1 MADIQVTLG
10 LDDKDYTSKLAAA
23 TKSADAFGAKA
34 KAAMGEASK
43 GTDGL
48 TTAAES
54 LNKKLESMTSLIVG
68 VGFAEFVKG
77 AFEAGS
83 ATAELAK
90 AMGVATSTLYEMQ
103 LAAVPAGISTEKLGA
118 MMSKMEINAQAA
130 VEGNLKLR
138 DSFKQLGVSTDYM
151 RTHSA
156 DEVFNQIAKSLA
168 GITNPAQR
176 AALAMEVLGKG
187 AKFADWKEYEENLR
201 KTVGTQTEAGD
212 VMDKSKEIM
221 DKLAVKA
228 MLIRSEFI
236 KLIEPLI
243 SLVGEKGFGGA
254 KLAAEALLVVL
265 GGFALTAAIN
275 GVRAFGTAISGIAGM
290 LGLTSATAVAATGAT
305 TALTGAEMNWLRVE
319 AAANSAR
326 SASLVATIAE
336 TRAKM
341 ASILAT
347 NGEAIATLELVGLK
361 RALMLASGQA
371 GLATAAAA
379 GSQAAL
385 AEASLVANA
394 AVVTQVGLFARLGA
408 MFASIGAAFASF
420 MLVVEGVAFVLSA
433 PLWIAFAGVI
443 AVIAAAIA
451 GAIVLWKA
459 FGDVIKEYVGKAF
472 DWVAEKAKDVFNW
485 VNDGLDKMANGLR
498 KLVGLA
504 PIGKEGAQNARDNR
518 NPTDER
524 LAGGTQGSPALTAAK
539 DLNPQLAI
547 VQGLQNQADAMALVN
562 RRTLERLTLEI
573 QLATASDAVR
583 KSKLADFDTTT
594 ATMKEEQRITGEIK
608 RLTLEDQNTKGAGH
622 ADEIKFLNQQLG
634 VYKQQAASVAERTKT
649 LVEAQNKE
657 AMALFFSEEK
667 LKVLKNVQDLTE
679 SIAQLTMSADDKKL
693 ADIQKQINAE
703 MELAVKKREAQ
714 LGGPVGKEGR
724 DDIMASILANY
735 QPLINKQKELNVE
748 TNKYNDLMFGLDL
761 SNKMIDDKIRLTS
774 QLDQMTMT
782 NNEKIIRQLQEQIDL
797 AIRAEIVKRE
807 SALAPGQHL
816 DAGEVA
822 KVTQQITDSYKVQ
835 VDGAQQSIDKS
846 REWSTGW
853 SSAFKQYIE
862 DGTNMATQAKTTF
875 DSMTSNM
882 NSAIDTFVNTGKFS
896 FEDFASSIIKDLV
909 KIEMKALAM
918 EGLKGLFGEK
928 GGGGGLLSTIGSF
941 IGGLFADGGDPP
953 VGKASIVG
961 ERGPELFVP
970 KTAGTIVPN
979 NALGGG
985 GGQQITNNNT
995 TVNHY
1000 TVNAVDAKSVAQL
1013 FAENRKQL
1021 LGTVRMAQAEQ
1032 PYASRL

>member
-1 MADIQVTLG
+1 MADISVTLG
-10 LDDKDYTSKLAAA
+10 LDDKDYTSKIAAA
-23 TKSADAFGAKA
+23 GKSAETFGAKA

-68 VGFAEFVKG
+68 VGFAEFVKSTI
-77 AFEAGS
+77 EAGS

-103 LAAVPAGISTEKLGA
+103 LAAVPAGMSTEKLGA

-130 VEGNLKLR
+130 VEGNMALR
-138 DSFKQLGVSTDYM
+138 DSFQKLGVSTDFM

-156 DEVFNQIAKSLA
+156 DEVFNKLAKSLA
-168 GITNPAQR
+168 GITSPAER
-176 AALAMEVLGKG
+176 AALAMQVLGKG
-187 AKFADWKEYEENLR
+187 AKFADWLEYDQNLQ
-201 KTVGTQTEAGD
+201 KVVGTQGKAGE

-221 DKLAVKA
+221 DQLAVKA
-228 MLIRSEFI
+228 MLVKSEFLM
-236 KLIEPLI
+236 LIEPLI
-243 SLVGEKGFGGA
+243 SLIGERGFGGA
-254 KLAAEALLVVL
+254 KIAAEALLVVM
-265 GGFALTAAIN
+265 GGFVASKILS
-275 GVRAFGTAISGIAGM
+275 GISGIITMFKSLATTF
-290 LGLTSATAVAATGAT
+290 GLTSGAAVGVTLTTEASAFAFKDAALSAAFLTGSMERVGRATAAVASAEVILTRMQIAGVVEGTVLTQATNALTLARERLAVANEAAAITQAELTGSSILGAEATVVSTGAT
-305 TALTGAEMNWLRVE
+305 TAATGALGGLR
-319 AAANSAR
+319 AAMTA
-326 SASLVATIAE
+326 
-336 TRAKM
+336 
-341 ASILAT
+341 
-347 NGEAIATLELVGLK
+347 
-361 RALMLASGQA
+361 MLAP
-371 GLATAAAA
+371 LAAISAPVWIA
-379 GSQAAL
+379 
-385 AEASLVANA
+385 
-394 AVVTQVGLFARLGA
+394 
-408 MFASIGAAFASF
+408 IGAAI
-420 MLVVEGVAFVLSA
+420 L
-433 PLWIAFAGVI
+433 AGIVI
-443 AVIAAAIA
+443 
-451 GAIVLWKA
+451 WKA
-459 FGDVIKEYVGKAF
+459 FGEEIKNGLGAAF
-472 DWVAEKAKDVFNW
+472 VWVKNVAMDVFTW

-498 KLVGLA
+498 KILGLSPNVK
-504 PIGKEGAQNARDNR
+504 PIEPNAADK
-518 NPTDER
+518 R
-524 LAGGTQGSPALTAAK
+524 LEAGSATSPGSPALIAAQ
-539 DLNPQLAI
+539 DLHPEQIAL
-547 VQGLQNQADAMALVN
+547 QGLKNQAAAMQLNNELAVK
-562 RRTLERLTLEI
+562 RLDLEI
-573 QLATASDAVR
+573 KLASASEAIR
-583 KSKLADFDTTT
+583 KAALADFDTQSSVD
-594 ATMKEEQRITGEIK
+594 KETLRIKGEIL
-608 RLTLEDQNTKGAGH
+608 RLQTEDKNIKDSNH
-622 ADEIKFLNQQLG
+622 SVEIGFLQKQLG
-634 VYKQQAASVAERTKT
+634 MYAKQAEAISTRTKL

-703 MELAVKKREAQ
+703 MELATKKREAQ

-853 SSAFKQYIE
+853 TSAFKQYVE
-862 DGTNMATQAKTTF
+862 DSTNMAIQGKAAF
-875 DSMTSNM
+875 DSMTNNM

-961 ERGPELFVP
+961 ENGPELFVP
-970 KTAGTIVPN
+970 KQAGTIIPN
-979 NALGGG
+979 NKLSGIG
-985 GGQQITNNNT
+985 GGQTTNVTNVTN
-995 TVNHY
+995 NHY